1 MSSEAFALTLS
12 GSHARDLPEARLVE
26 LAVQNNE
33 GSLAAGGALVVNTGV
48 HTGRSV
54 QDKFVVRDAT
64 TEKTVWWDNTK
75 AMSPAQFDL
84 LSADFARHAQASQL
98 YVQDLFAGADPRH
111 RLRARIF
118 TEFAWH
124 ALFIRNLLRRPA
136 AAELAGFEPEFTVVD
151 LPSFK
156 ADPKRHGVR
165 SETVIACNFAK
176 RLVLIGGTSYAGEI
190 KKSVFSYLNYLMPEH
205 GVMPMHCS
213 ANVGPRGDAAIY
225 FGPVSYTHLTL
236 PTICSV

>member
-12 GSHARDLPEARLVE
+12 GSQARDLPEARLVE

-75 AMSPAQFDL
+75 AMSPAQFDV
-84 LSADFARHAQASQL
+84 LSADFARHAQARQL

-118 TEFAWH
+118 TEF
-124 ALFIRNLLRRPA
+124 
-136 AAELAGFEPEFTVVD
+136 
-151 LPSFK
+151 
-156 ADPKRHGVR
+156 
-165 SETVIACNFAK
+165 
-176 RLVLIGGTSYAGEI
+176 
-190 KKSVFSYLNYLMPEH
+190 
-205 GVMPMHCS
+205 
-213 ANVGPRGDAAIY
+213 
-225 FGPVSYTHLTL
+225 
-236 PTICSV
+236 